1 MQFKITQQESV
12 CQRAISVNYTDLWE
26 TETAQYNSLKLQN
39 LEIQISVLRQAVTA
53 VDQDTIKTISESN
66 LLS

>member
-12 CQRAISVNYTDLWE
+12 CQRINSVNYTDLSK
-26 TETAQYNSLKLQN
+26 TETAQYNSLKSQN
-39 LEIQISVLRQAVTA
+39 LEIQLSVLRQAVTV
-53 VDQDTIKTISESN
+53 VDQDTIKTTSGSN